1 MKNIII
7 AALSLI
13 VVVQLVFIIRKPKP
27 QIVQVKGDP
36 YEVQMPVIDTQYIPE
51 IQYVEVKG
59 KDIVHD
65 SIVYVPTAVSADTLA
80 IVASYYMKKVFKDT
94 LRLNGAMGYLLVQDT
109 VAQNKLLGR
118 KVTSKLNMRAFTE
131 VVKEQPK
138 RVVYYGVN
146 AGINKSNVVSHIAT
160 GIMIKTKTEKIYQL
174 DIGVANR
181 LTTGTTGTFTPYIG
195 AGVYWK
201 IK

>member
-36 YEVQMPVIDTQYIPE
+36 YEVQVPVIDTQYIPE

-80 IVASYYMKKVFKDT
+80 RC
-94 LRLNGAMGYLLVQDT
+94 LH
-109 VAQNKLLGR
+109 LG
-118 KVTSKLNMRAFTE
+118 
-131 VVKEQPK
+131 
-138 RVVYYGVN
+138 
-146 AGINKSNVVSHIAT
+146 
-160 GIMIKTKTEKIYQL
+160 
-174 DIGVANR
+174 
-181 LTTGTTGTFTPYIG
+181 
-195 AGVYWK
+195 
-201 IK
+201 